1 MPGVGRF
8 TLRNDILR
16 RDPERDARSIM
27 RDIGTL
33 EFPWDF
39 TQSLSLALF
48 RTYAVP
54 SIGRLLFD
62 TGEFTERTQKR
73 HDDTVLVLD
82 EILDDGVEGDRGRAA
97 LRRMNQMHRS
107 YDISNDDMRYVL
119 STFVVCP
126 IRWIDEFGWR
136 RTTPVERDASVA
148 YYRELARHMA
158 IRDIPTTYAGF
169 EQLLDSYEAEHF
181 AFDEGGRAVA
191 DATLRLFATFPPNH
205 LLPWPV
211 VRTLVLSLMGP
222 DLCRAFGYRPPP
234 VPVQRLCRSLV
245 RLRGRVVRLLPPRRT
260 PKRGR
265 DLSYLRTYPAGYDVR
280 QLGTFPQSPRAEAPE
295 TRR

>member
-1 MPGVGRF
+1 
-8 TLRNDILR
+8 
-16 RDPERDARSIM
+16 M
-27 RDIGTL
+27 RDVGTL

-39 TQSLSLALF
+39 IQSLSFALF

-54 SIGRLLFD
+54 SIGRLLYE

-82 EILDDGVEGDRGRAA
+82 EMLEDGLDGERGRQA
-97 LRRMNQMHRS
+97 LRRMNQMHRH

-119 STFVVCP
+119 STFVVSP

-136 RTTPVERDASVA
+136 CTTPTERDASVA
-148 YYRELARHMA
+148 YYREVGRHMNIHDLPA
-158 IRDIPTTYAGF
+158 TYDEFA
-169 EQLLDSYEAEHF
+169 ELLDSYEAEHF

-191 DATLRLFATFPPNH
+191 DATMRLFATFPPNN

-222 DLCRAFGYRPPP
+222 QLCSAFGYRPPP
-234 VPVQRLCRSLV
+234 ALVQRLCRSLV
-245 RLRGRVVRLLPPRRT
+245 RLRGRVVRLLPPRRR

-265 DLSYLRTYPAGYDVR
+265 DLSYLRTYPGGYDVTR
-280 QLGTFPQSPRAEAPE
+280 LGTFPEE
-295 TRR
+295 